1 MDTENEKLI
10 LDGNA
15 FYEIDLACIQ
25 KKRTEQ
31 STSKSEQRETGRN
44 LLPPVNKTSSMY
56 RKGGCL

>member
-25 KKRTEQ
+25 KKQTEQ
-31 STSKSEQRETGRN
+31 PTSKSEQREAGRD
-44 LLPPVNKTSSMY
+44 LLPSLKKTSSMY